1 MMQLVDLH
9 VREVF
14 FFFFSKEYEDKSDEG
29 GVCIYKGILG
39 K

>member
-1 MMQLVDLH
+1 MQLVDLH
-9 VREVF
+9 VREV
-14 FFFFSKEYEDKSDEG
+14 FFFSKEYEDKSDEG